1 MHDPNTESLSDE
13 CVLFIVQHLRVES
26 SHLDTVIESSLEM
39 QAMLRESRNN
49 RVPGD
54 NAETKNDVAKPTTEN
69 KLPEGETPT
78 ANNLLQAERN
88 RRLQAQLIKLRQ
100 QITQQALPVL
110 EGRRKLVELL
120 NAIQPSAEKTPSLS
134 ELATKVDG
142 PLRKE
147 LKQLRNEIRG
157 KLNEVQSISMGNQA
171 VLLYTLDFYNRL
183 LTGLSTDG
191 ERSSYYDSTGQSQ
204 NRFAGGFVQTDC

>member
-1 MHDPNTESLSDE
+1 MYDPNTDSLSTE
-13 CVLFIVQHLRVES
+13 SISFIVKHLSVES

-39 QAMLRESRNN
+39 QAILRESRNS
-49 RVPGD
+49 RVPGNTLETTND
-54 NAETKNDVAKPTTEN
+54 DKPSNENNSPDAETQS
-69 KLPEGETPT
+69 
-78 ANNLLQAERN
+78 ANNLLQTERN
-88 RRLQAQLIKLRQ
+88 RRLQDRLTKLRQ
-100 QITQQALPVL
+100 EITQQAMPVL
-110 EGRRKLVELL
+110 EGRRELVEIL

-134 ELATKVDG
+134 ELSTKVEE

-157 KLNEVQSISMGNQA
+157 KLNQVQSISMGNQA

-204 NRFAGGFVQTDC
+204 NRLAGGFVQTDC